1 MSKWTEK
8 NKKYYSNNR
17 ESILKK
23 GKERYNNNKEVKK
36 EQVIKYRKANPL
48 TILLKSARYRANKKG
63 ITFSITKEDIT
74 IPEVC
79 PLLGIKLESQIGK
92 GYAKDNSP
100 TLDRLYPN
108 EGYIKGNVWIIS
120 MKANRIKNDATLE
133 EIKTL
138 VENWSKLL

>member
-1 MSKWTEK
+1 MSKWSNK
-8 NKKYYSNNR
+8 NKKYYSANK
-17 ESILKK
+17 EAILQKS
-23 GKERYNNNKEVKK
+23 KERYILNKEIKN
-36 EQVIKYRKANPL
+36 EQVREYRKTNPL

-63 ITFSITKEDIT
+63 IAFNLTKEDLVV
-74 IPEVC
+74 PKVC

-100 TLDRLYPN
+100 TLDRLDPSK
-108 EGYIKGNVWIIS
+108 GYVKGNVWIIS

-138 VENWSKLL
+138 VENWSRLL